1 LHFRLLEELHWHRLE
16 SRSSIHKCGE
26 QSTKNGFSQ
35 VADGT
40 PWRIK
45 MGGAMN
51 LMLRRFPAYKDVIF
65 RQMSASAR
73 FRTMCI
79 DYKEALD
86 TLEKWERT
94 ATPQGASY
102 VKDYRRLVAELER
115 EILDELL
122 DNDV

>member
-1 LHFRLLEELHWHRLE
+1 VA
-16 SRSSIHKCGE
+16 SRSQIHKCGE

>member
-1 LHFRLLEELHWHRLE
+1 
-16 SRSSIHKCGE
+16 
-26 QSTKNGFSQ
+26 
-35 VADGT
+35 
-40 PWRIK
+40 
-45 MGGAMN
+45 
-51 LMLRRFPAYKDVIF
+51 
-65 RQMSASAR
+65 
-73 FRTMCI
+73 MCI